1 MKKNNKERLSE
12 NSEAIKQKPEISKK
26 KLKQADEDL
35 SFPEEYEE
43 QRSMDIRMRPQPLV
57 KTKKDKD

>member
-43 QRSMDIRMRPQPLV
+43 QRSMDIRMKPQPFV
-57 KTKKDKD
+57 KSSKGKG